1 MKMMV
6 SISLEIKYR
15 SVGVLAAFFGVFAVL
30 FNFLLKCSLF
40 IVLRQFLL
48 YSKVTQLYIYILLSV
63 IVCPRRLDIVP
74 CAM

>member
-40 IVLRQFLL
+40 IVC
-48 YSKVTQLYIYILLSV
+48 
-63 IVCPRRLDIVP
+63 IVCV
-74 CAM
+74 